1 MRAIA
6 KRVTLCLILLAALP
20 ASLAV
25 AQTYPN
31 RPIRAVIPW
40 PAGGITDVITRA
52 VGQHISEV
60 TGQAVV
66 IDNRSGAGG
75 TLGAA
80 IVAKGAA
87 DGYTLLFHDIA
98 SHCIAA
104 TLYSKLPYDA
114 LKDFEPIAMV
124 AGSPMVLIANP
135 GLKAR
140 TLPQF
145 IELAKGKPGQLI
157 YASSGV
163 GAITHL
169 APVRLLRMSGIQ
181 LQHVPFKGSIGAAAS
196 VISGET
202 AVSFS
207 TIPASLGHAKNG
219 RLVLLAISFP
229 KRSAQLPDVPTIA
242 ETVGEF
248 DLGLYTGAWAPRGTP
263 RAMVNRLSAEIL
275 KSLEQPKV
283 KEVLT
288 AVSAVPGSMTPTQYG
303 AYLTKEVQ
311 VWGEVVKAENLK
323 M

>member
-1 MRAIA
+1 MIA
-6 KRVTLCLILLAALP
+6 QRVFLILALFVCVSAKAADP
-20 ASLAV
+20 
-25 AQTYPN
+25 QPYPT

-52 VGQHISEV
+52 VGQQISEV
-60 TGQAVV
+60 TGQPFV

-80 IVAKGAA
+80 IVAKSAP

-104 TLYSKLPYDA
+104 TLYTKLPYDT

-124 AGSPMVLIANP
+124 GGSPMVLIANP
-135 GLKAR
+135 ALKVR
-140 TLPQF
+140 TLPQLV
-145 IELAKGKPGQLI
+145 ELAKSKAGQLI

-169 APVRLLRMSGIQ
+169 APVRLMRITGIQ
-181 LQHVPFKGSIGAAAS
+181 MQHVPFKGSIPAAAS
-196 VISGET
+196 VINGET

-207 TIPASLGHAKNG
+207 TIPASLGHAKAG
-219 RLVLLAISFP
+219 RLVLIAVSFP
-229 KRSAQLPDVPTIA
+229 KRSAQIPEVPTIA

-263 RAMVNRLSAEIL
+263 HAIVNRLSAEIL
-275 KSLEQPKV
+275 KSLENAKV
-283 KEVLT
+283 RDVLT
-288 AVSAVPGSMTPTQYG
+288 TVSAIPGGMSPI
-303 AYLTKEVQ
+303 AYADYLAREVK
-311 VWGEVVKAENLK
+311 VWAEVVKAENLK

>member
-1 MRAIA
+1 MRANA
-6 KRVTLCLILLAALP
+6 KLRSLVVALLSLWMASEAA
-20 ASLAV
+20 

-52 VGQHISEV
+52 VGQHLSEAM
-60 TGQAVV
+60 GQAVV

-75 TLGAA
+75 TLGAG

-104 TLYSKLPYDA
+104 TLYTKLPYDT

-124 AGSPMVLIANP
+124 AGSPMVLIAYP
-135 GLKAR
+135 ALKVR
-140 TLPQF
+140 TLPQL
-145 IELAKGKPGQLI
+145 IDLAKAKPGQLI

-169 APVRLLRMSGIQ
+169 APVRLMRMTGMQ
-181 LQHVPFKGSIGAAAS
+181 MQHVPFKGSIASAAS
-196 VISGET
+196 VLSGET

-219 RLVLLAISFP
+219 RLVLLAVSFP
-229 KRSAQLPDVPTIA
+229 KRSAQIPDVPTIA
-242 ETVGEF
+242 ETVGEY

-263 RAMVNRLSAEIL
+263 RAVVDRLSAEIL
-275 KSLEQPKV
+275 KALEQGKV

-288 AVSAVPGSMTPTQYG
+288 SVSAVPGTMSPREYG
-303 AYLTKEVQ
+303 AYLAREVK
-311 VWGEVVKAENLK
+311 VWGEVVKAEDLK

>member
-1 MRAIA
+1 MRARHAI
-6 KRVTLCLILLAALP
+6 LIPILLT
-20 ASLAV
+20 LAGPGA
-25 AQTYPN
+25 AQTYPT

-52 VGQHISEV
+52 VGQHIAEV

-135 GLKAR
+135 GLKVR
-140 TLPQF
+140 TLPQLV
-145 IELAKGKPGQLI
+145 ELAKAKPGQLI

-169 APVRLLRMSGIQ
+169 APVRLLRMTGIQ
-181 LQHVPFKGSIGAAAS
+181 MQHVPFKGSIPAAAS

-219 RLVLLAISFP
+219 RLVLLAVSFP
-229 KRSAQLPDVPTIA
+229 KRSAQIPDVPTIA
-242 ETVGEF
+242 ETVGDF

-275 KSLEQPKV
+275 RSLEQPKV

-288 AVSAVPGSMTPTQYG
+288 AVSAVPGSMSPQQYG
-303 AYLTKEVQ
+303 AYLAKEVA
-311 VWGEVVKAENLK
+311 VWSEVVKAENLK